1 MEGAKKMKAFNELI
15 MDQMKTMDQLLDLQ
29 TEIERCQDLEQ
40 ELIELQEEAKL
51 DSLKNEIKLM
61 KKELDTIHKT
71 FEEQTDNVIRQYQ
84 ELKILAE
91 GALT

>member
-1 MEGAKKMKAFNELI
+1 MLKVKVFNELI

-29 TEIERCQDLEQ
+29 SEIERCQDLEQ
-40 ELIELQEEAKL
+40 ELIKLQEEAKL

-84 ELKILAE
+84 KLKILTE

>member
-1 MEGAKKMKAFNELI
+1 MKAFNELI

-29 TEIERCQDLEQ
+29 SEIERCQDLEQ
-40 ELIELQEEAKL
+40 ELIKLQEEAKL

-61 KKELDTIHKT
+61 KKELETIHKT

-84 ELKILAE
+84 KLKILAE

>member
-1 MEGAKKMKAFNELI
+1 MKVFNELI

-29 TEIERCQDLEQ
+29 SEIERCQDLEQ
-40 ELIELQEEAKL
+40 ELIKLQEEAKL

-84 ELKILAE
+84 KLKILAE

>member
-1 MEGAKKMKAFNELI
+1 

-29 TEIERCQDLEQ
+29 SEIERCQDLEQ
-40 ELIELQEEAKL
+40 ELIKLQEEAKL

-84 ELKILAE
+84 KLKILTE

>member
-1 MEGAKKMKAFNELI
+1 MKVFNELI

-29 TEIERCQDLEQ
+29 SEIERCQDLEQ
-40 ELIELQEEAKL
+40 ELIKLQEEAKL

-84 ELKILAE
+84 KLKILTE

>member
-1 MEGAKKMKAFNELI
+1 MLKVKAFNELI

-29 TEIERCQDLEQ
+29 SEIERCQDLEQ
-40 ELIELQEEAKL
+40 ELIKLQEEAKL

-61 KKELDTIHKT
+61 KKELETIHKT

-84 ELKILAE
+84 KLKILAE

>member
-1 MEGAKKMKAFNELI
+1 MKAFNELI